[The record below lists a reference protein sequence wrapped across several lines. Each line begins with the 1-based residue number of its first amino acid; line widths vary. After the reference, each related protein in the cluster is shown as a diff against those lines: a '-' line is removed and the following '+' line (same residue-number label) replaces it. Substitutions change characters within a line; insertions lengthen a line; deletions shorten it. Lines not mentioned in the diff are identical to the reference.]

1 MPKRLISP
9 ATPCRVAFRT
19 ARIILSAGL
28 LFSLLHTA
36 AAQTVSVKED
46 PAVTQVMSRWKQ
58 YNLEHQEVQG
68 WRVQIIATTDRRQME
83 AAQRKFELLYPEDEL
98 VFIHNV
104 PYYQLKAGA
113 FLYNRKAHAFLYK
126 MQADFPGSILVS
138 DLVKTEELLR
148 YDQ

>member
-1 MPKRLISP
+1 MPDLPTS
-9 ATPCRVAFRT
+9 TPCRVARPT
-19 ARIILSAGL
+19 ARIILLAGL
-28 LFSLLHTA
+28 LFSLGKTA
-36 AAQTVSVKED
+36 GAQSVSVRED
-46 PAVTQVMSRWKQ
+46 PAITQLMSRWKE

-83 AAQRKFELLYPEDEL
+83 SAQRKFELLYPDDEL
-98 VFIHNV
+98 VFVHNV

>member
-1 MPKRLISP
+1 MPDRPS
-9 ATPCRVAFRT
+9 TPFRMAFRT

-28 LFSLLHTA
+28 LFSLIHTA

-46 PAVTQVMSRWKQ
+46 PAVTQLMSRWKE

-83 AAQRKFELLYPEDEL
+83 SAQRKFELLYPDDEL
-98 VFIHNV
+98 VFVHNV

>member
-1 MPKRLISP
+1 MPDRPTS
-9 ATPCRVAFRT
+9 TPCRVALPT
-19 ARIILSAGL
+19 ARIILLVVVMFSLWKSAG
-28 LFSLLHTA
+28 
-36 AAQTVSVKED
+36 AQTVSVKED
-46 PAVTQVMSRWKQ
+46 PAITQLMSRWKA

-83 AAQRKFELLYPEDEL
+83 SAQRKFELLYPDDEL
-98 VFIHNV
+98 VFVHNV